1 MRKMI
6 RVFIAAL
13 IIVALMPCKHVN
25 AASKFADSLN
35 DKKIVHACGGFN
47 GIRHANCEESLVEA
61 IESGKKVIE
70 IDFMFTSDDV
80 LICEHGFLGYG
91 KQVLSYDEFL
101 RRKPMEEGT
110 AMTAQRAISL
120 LKNTDIKLIVDTQ
133 DPKLVKVYK
142 ELRKICKKEN
152 AEKYF
157 KNIIPQ
163 IYYEGQYKEMEAFYK
178 FPEYIFE
185 AYRITGSPKKGGHA
199 DFKYFQKVCKR
210 HKKIK
215 YVAFYSKFVT
225 KKAVKMFEKY
235 NVGVIAHPV
244 NTKSDFK
251 RLKKMGVKA
260 VMTDFL

>member
-25 AASKFADSLN
+25 AASKLTDSLN

-80 LICEHGFLGYG
+80 LICEHGFVGYG

-110 AMTAQRAISL
+110 AMTAR
-120 LKNTDIKLIVDTQ
+120 KKLR
-133 DPKLVKVYK
+133 L
-142 ELRKICKKEN
+142 
-152 AEKYF
+152 
-157 KNIIPQ
+157 
-163 IYYEGQYKEMEAFYK
+163 
-178 FPEYIFE
+178 
-185 AYRITGSPKKGGHA
+185 YR
-199 DFKYFQKVCKR
+199 
-210 HKKIK
+210 
-215 YVAFYSKFVT
+215 
-225 KKAVKMFEKY
+225 
-235 NVGVIAHPV
+235 
-244 NTKSDFK
+244 
-251 RLKKMGVKA
+251 
-260 VMTDFL
+260 